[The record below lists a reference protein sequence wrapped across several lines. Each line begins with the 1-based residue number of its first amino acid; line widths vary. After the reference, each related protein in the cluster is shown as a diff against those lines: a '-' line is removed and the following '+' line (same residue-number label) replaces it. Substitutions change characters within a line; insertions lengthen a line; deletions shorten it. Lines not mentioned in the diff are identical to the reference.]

1 MKRLITTA
9 AFAMMFI
16 LAAVTTSN
24 AQQNYNWSQLWIA
37 LENQSSID
45 FQIDFS
51 DAYID
56 NVPAAQFIEKK
67 KEEKDWDVEFTKMQV
82 RFLRKFNNRTMKT
95 SSSLTAGNRPDAPII
110 LIIKVI
116 DVTDRGANILA
127 KCIIKRKLDG
137 QILFCHSVQT
147 DKGVAGS
154 VLNLMGDSFEEMGEF
169 LGKKVKRNVE

>member
-24 AQQNYNWSQLWIA
+24 AQQNYNWSQLWIP

-56 NVPAAQFIEKK
+56 NLPAAKFIEH
-67 KEEKDWDVEFTKMQV
+67 EKDWDVEFLKMQV
-82 RFLRKFNNRTMKT
+82 RFLRKFNNLAMQTR
-95 SSSLTAGNRPDAPII
+95 SSLTAGNNPDAPII

-137 QILFCHSVQT
+137 QILFSHSVQT
-147 DKGVAGS
+147 DEGVAGS
-154 VLNLMGDSFEEMGEF
+154 ILNLMGDSFEAMGEYI
-169 LGKKVKRNVE
+169 GKKVKKNVK